1 MLPAGGREQPE
12 VNDRKLIDGTIITI
26 LKEQSSLY
34 FSTQYNSTEA
44 DYSMITINVEIET
57 QWNEIMVHFTSRI

>member
-34 FSTQYNSTEA
+34 FSTQYNSTEV
-44 DYSMITINVEIET
+44 DYSMITIKFEIET
-57 QWNEIMVHFTSRI
+57 Q